1 MINNLL
7 QQAMLHLER
16 EKFIDPF
23 SDYGFK
29 RIFGTESSKD
39 VLMEFLNSLIP
50 EARIK
55 DLTFLNVEQNGPM
68 KGAQKATYDILCKTD
83 DDEYIPPMRKEEK
96 SSNEPI
102 IVVGIVTVII
112 IAAIFIFGLR

>member
-1 MINNLL
+1 MLL

-83 DDEYIPPMRKEEK
+83 DDECRIYWE
-96 SSNEPI
+96 
-102 IVVGIVTVII
+102 
-112 IAAIFIFGLR
+112 LRQHMNADKDLYMESRN

>member
-1 MINNLL
+1 MINKLL
-7 QQAMLHLER
+7 QQALLHLKR

-83 DDEYIPPMRKEEK
+83 DDEYILIEK
-96 SSNEPI
+96 Q
-102 IVVGIVTVII
+102 
-112 IAAIFIFGLR
+112 